1 MNSKIIEREAT
12 LEIESMATNTL
23 KINPDINSNDTKMS
37 FDGELEVYDSENLSK
52 KNFVGKIQV
61 QVKGKEVPKRG
72 GKVIH
77 RSNVNVNDLKAYQR
91 EGGVYYF
98 VVYLIV
104 ENKKVVEKQVY
115 GKQLHQLDLQLLLQK
130 KQKTVTI
137 KMYEIENEKILY
149 NNCLKYINEKRL
161 QNQVDQVK
169 IKKKENALS
178 YIATPENIVMDHRGL
193 PLNDFYGYIKIDS
206 SELDVT
212 IPNEVLSMEKVKR
225 VNKKQITKEGKLL
238 FESMVGIET
247 SKESISITIDDIFK
261 IQTFESD
268 NKSTYTMLPFNK
280 LNIAE
285 QSFNV
290 INELSKGGEFFLDE
304 IQLVIEPFEINITE
318 IKETINKLK
327 IKLSEYSNLLSFNV
341 SLKPTEFDKQM
352 NEIKGLLEL
361 LEYKNFKDFKMH
373 NNGYYKMKFCEKF
386 ILLFKDNT
394 SLYNVYSNEFMDR
407 FEAITKEES
416 VQMPIVYTLTR
427 DMIVDVLNFDI
438 NVIKECVESDKIA
451 IQSDIK
457 WEKLNN
463 FALELIAAYDETQRI
478 DLLEL
483 AEYILNNLLN
493 YDNDKM
499 FMNLINQAQIIKRRK
514 NMVDEKLLSD
524 LFELKDKLID
534 IDKEIA
540 TLYINVVS
548 GSKQEAKIRYETLN
562 AADLEI
568 FNAYPIFNLY
578 KKLIES

>member
-37 FDGELEVYDSENLSK
+37 FDGELEVYDSENLNK

-61 QVKGKEVPKRG
+61 QVKGKEVTKRG

-104 ENKKVVEKQVY
+104 ENKEIVEKQVY

-130 KQKTVTI
+130 KQKSVTI

-149 NNCLKYINEKRL
+149 SNCLKYIKEKRL

-169 IKKKENALS
+169 VKKKEKALS

-206 SELDVT
+206 SELNVT
-212 IPNEVLSMEKVKR
+212 IPNEVLSLEKVKR

-238 FESMVGIET
+238 FEGMVGIET
-247 SKESISITIDDIFK
+247 SKDSISITIDDIFK

-304 IQLVIEPFEINITE
+304 IQLVIEPFEININE

-327 IKLSEYSNLLSFNV
+327 IKLSEYSNLLSFSV

-352 NEIKGLLEL
+352 NEIKGLL
-361 LEYKNFKDFKMH
+361 
-373 NNGYYKMKFCEKF
+373 
-386 ILLFKDNT
+386 
-394 SLYNVYSNEFMDR
+394 
-407 FEAITKEES
+407 
-416 VQMPIVYTLTR
+416 
-427 DMIVDVLNFDI
+427 
-438 NVIKECVESDKIA
+438 
-451 IQSDIK
+451 
-457 WEKLNN
+457 
-463 FALELIAAYDETQRI
+463 
-478 DLLEL
+478 
-483 AEYILNNLLN
+483 
-493 YDNDKM
+493 
-499 FMNLINQAQIIKRRK
+499 
-514 NMVDEKLLSD
+514 
-524 LFELKDKLID
+524 
-534 IDKEIA
+534 
-540 TLYINVVS
+540 
-548 GSKQEAKIRYETLN
+548 
-562 AADLEI
+562 
-568 FNAYPIFNLY
+568 
-578 KKLIES
+578 

>member
-1 MNSKIIEREAT
+1 M
-12 LEIESMATNTL
+12 
-23 KINPDINSNDTKMS
+23 
-37 FDGELEVYDSENLSK
+37 
-52 KNFVGKIQV
+52 
-61 QVKGKEVPKRG
+61 
-72 GKVIH
+72 
-77 RSNVNVNDLKAYQR
+77 NDLKAYQR

-115 GKQLHQLDLQLLLQK
+115 GKQLHQLDLQFLLQK
-130 KQKTVTI
+130 KQKSVTI

-149 NNCLKYINEKRL
+149 NNCVKYINEKRL
-161 QNQVDQVK
+161 QNQVGQVK
-169 IKKKENALS
+169 VKNIEKALS

-193 PLNDFYGYIKIDS
+193 PLNDFYGYIKINS

-212 IPNEVLSMEKVKR
+212 IPDGVLSMEKVKR
-225 VNKKQITKEGKLL
+225 VNKKQIIKEGKLL
-238 FESMVGIET
+238 FEGMVGIET

-268 NKSTYTMLPFNK
+268 NKSTYTMLPFKK

-290 INELSKGGEFFLDE
+290 INELSKGGEFFLDQ
-304 IQLVIEPFEINITE
+304 IQLVIQPFEINIIE
-318 IKETINKLK
+318 IKETINKLN
-327 IKLSEYSNLLSFNV
+327 IKLSEYSNLLSFDV
-341 SLKPTEFDKQM
+341 SLKSTEFDKQM

-373 NNGYYKMKFCEKF
+373 NNGYYKMKFCGKF

-394 SLYNVYSNEFMDR
+394 SLYNVYSNDFVDR
-407 FEAITKEES
+407 FEAVTKERV

-438 NVIKECVESDKIA
+438 NVIKECIESDKIA

-463 FALELIAAYDETQRI
+463 FALELIAAYDETQRT

-483 AEYILNNLLN
+483 AEYVLNNLLN
-493 YDNDKM
+493 FDNDKI
-499 FMNLINQAQIIKRRK
+499 FMNLINKAQIIKRRR
-514 NMVDEKLLSD
+514 NDVDEKLLIK
-524 LFELKDKLID
+524 LFKLRDKLID